1 MAYINYAHRPASRRA
16 IPPLLFQA
24 SVEPC
29 RVAGSPPLS
38 REKLRGAEDHG
49 ARTCRCAGSSPKGVK
64 EHRSLGEFPPYSE
77 ICRRVVTSRVDVTA
91 VSLPVSI
98 FLFVS
103 SFSLFIFLCDSDGLV
118 LRSMSAPR
126 HDQTERRRGQRFL
139 PCLVNRGERGGGIAS
154 NGAAT
159 VRYRPP

>member
-1 MAYINYAHRPASRRA
+1 
-16 IPPLLFQA
+16 
-24 SVEPC
+24 
-29 RVAGSPPLS
+29 VAGSPPLS

-77 ICRRVVTSRVDVTA
+77 ICRRAVTAWVDVTA

-103 SFSLFIFLCDSDGLV
+103 SFSLFIFFVRLG
-118 LRSMSAPR
+118 RFSA
-126 HDQTERRRGQRFL
+126 QEYVGT
-139 PCLVNRGERGGGIAS
+139 AS
-154 NGAAT
+154 
-159 VRYRPP
+159 